1 LVKSSSFAFFLP
13 SASPR
18 KSQSKN
24 EPKKQPKGNP
34 HVFSSA
40 HPISLQVAAM
50 SLPASVT
57 LANLSGKYIFNS
69 KQSGPTEPPLKA
81 QGVSWVT
88 RKAIVNSTLYI
99 TLIHKPAA
107 DGQTEQAQAKQEVG
121 SIGKSEEE
129 YILTDTWAEKE
140 HTVFKH
146 IKAKANR
153 VPVSELPYEYLKQ
166 GWIESEMKD
175 GCILVE
181 SHSDKDKNPNDW
193 HAWQVWGIAEI
204 DGERKFIRRNK
215 LIGDKGKVDIELCLV
230 YDYTGAL

>member
-1 LVKSSSFAFFLP
+1 
-13 SASPR
+13 
-18 KSQSKN
+18 
-24 EPKKQPKGNP
+24 
-34 HVFSSA
+34 
-40 HPISLQVAAM
+40 M

-57 LANLSGKYIFNS
+57 LSNLTGKFVFNA

-99 TLIHKPAA
+99 TLLHKNGGAA
-107 DGQTEQAQAKQEVG
+107 ASGGAVEEISAKQEVG

-129 YILTDTWAEKE
+129 YILTGEWAEKE

-146 IKAKANR
+146 IKAKAER
-153 VPVSELPYEYLKQ
+153 VKVDQLPHAYLKQ
-166 GWIESEMKD
+166 GWTASEMED

-181 SHSDKDKNPNDW
+181 SHNDKDKNPNDW

-204 DGERKFIRRNK
+204 EGERKFVRLNK
-215 LIGDKGKVDIELCLV
+215 LTGDNGKVDIELRLV
-230 YDYTGAL
+230 YDYTGPV